1 MPGAQGRLRF
11 SHALVRD
18 ALYEQLGAARRTR
31 LHAEIG
37 EALVFLYASDPEPHL
52 AEIAHHFFEAAPGGD
67 RDRAIAWA
75 TRAGDRAIWL
85 LAYEEAA
92 RLYGLALA
100 ALDSK
105 QGADEAARCELLLAL
120 GEAQARSGEMVIAKE
135 TFAAAAVV
143 ATRLASSDLLA
154 RAAIG
159 YGGRFVWVRS
169 GKDNQLVPLLE
180 GALAALPPEDSVLRI
195 KLLARLAGALR
206 DRRMPERVASLSQ
219 EAVAM
224 ARRLG
229 DPGTLAFALDG
240 LYAGI
245 RYPQHTD
252 QWRAMGDE
260 LVQTA
265 EAAGAQERAWA
276 GHQHRLGPL
285 MLTGDLDRVDAEL
298 EVMARLLDELRQ
310 PAQMWAQ
317 SLSQTMRALFA
328 GRLEE
333 AEALLERNRELGQRA
348 QTADVTYEGA
358 RVLQLFVLRRLQGR
372 VGELEAQLARYV
384 DDYPEL
390 IVYRCALAALRCDI
404 GHPDEA
410 RATMRAVAGE
420 GLADLSAR
428 QEWFFAAGL
437 LAEVCSHLDDR
448 ACAATLYE
456 LLLPYGNCNLLNW
469 VEVCAGSASRQLGL
483 LATTMSRWHDAE
495 HHFTNAVEMD
505 RRTGAR
511 PWLAHTHVDF
521 ARMLTARRGAGDQ
534 GQARSLVAQ
543 ACVIYRELGMHT
555 HAERVSQSA
564 NLPAPSRTIRRPAVE
579 ALDLRSPHGPAG

>member
-1 MPGAQGRLRF
+1 
-11 SHALVRD
+11 
-18 ALYEQLGAARRTR
+18 
-31 LHAEIG
+31 
-37 EALVFLYASDPEPHL
+37 
-52 AEIAHHFFEAAPGGD
+52 
-67 RDRAIAWA
+67 
-75 TRAGDRAIWL
+75 
-85 LAYEEAA
+85 
-92 RLYGLALA
+92 
-100 ALDSK
+100 
-105 QGADEAARCELLLAL
+105 
-120 GEAQARSGEMVIAKE
+120 
-135 TFAAAAVV
+135 
-143 ATRLASSDLLA
+143 
-154 RAAIG
+154 
-159 YGGRFVWVRS
+159 
-169 GKDNQLVPLLE
+169 
-180 GALAALPPEDSVLRI
+180 
-195 KLLARLAGALR
+195 
-206 DRRMPERVASLSQ
+206 
-219 EAVAM
+219 M

-245 RYPQHTD
+245 RYPQHTN

-372 VGELEAQLARYV
+372 LGELEAQLARYV

-521 ARMLTARRGAGDQ
+521 ARMLTARRGAGNQ

-579 ALDLRSPHGPAG
+579 ALDPRSPHGPAG